1 MNKTRIIAI
10 ATVIALA
17 GAGQASA
24 GGLLGLGIL
33 SGNKTKTGGIVIAPS
48 VGVGVGNVLSDNNGN
63 NILNGVLNNNLNGTL
78 SGVLNGSA
86 LGILSG
92 GSGGSDC
99 GCKKRRH

>member
-17 GAGQASA
+17 GAGQAFA

-33 SGNKTKTGGIVIAPS
+33 GNKTGGIVIAPN
-48 VGVGVGNVLSDNNGN
+48 VGVGVGDILTDNDGN
-63 NILNGVLNNNLNGTL
+63 TILNGILNDNLNGTL
-78 SGVLNGSA
+78 SGVLNGNV

-92 GSGGSDC
+92 GGSNC
-99 GCKKRRH
+99 GCKKRNH

>member
-33 SGNKTKTGGIVIAPS
+33 GNKTGGIVIAPS
-48 VGVGVGNVLSDNNGN
+48 VGVGVGNILSDNDGN
-63 NILNGVLNNNLNGTL
+63 SILNGVLNNNLNG
-78 SGVLNGSA
+78 VLNGNV

-92 GSGGSDC
+92 GGSDC
-99 GCKKRRH
+99 GCKKRNH

>member
-33 SGNKTKTGGIVIAPS
+33 SANKTKTGGIVIAPS
-48 VGVGVGNVLSDNNGN
+48 VGVGVGNVLSDN

-92 GSGGSDC
+92 SGGSDC

>member
-33 SGNKTKTGGIVIAPS
+33 GNKTGGIVIAPS
-48 VGVGVGNVLSDNNGN
+48 VGVGVGNVLSDNDGN
-63 NILNGVLNNNLNGTL
+63 SILNGVLNNNLNGTL
-78 SGVLNGSA
+78 SGVLNGNV

-92 GSGGSDC
+92 GGSDC
-99 GCKKRRH
+99 GCKKRNH

>member
-33 SGNKTKTGGIVIAPS
+33 NGNKTKTGSIVIAPS
-48 VGVGVGNVLSDNNGN
+48 VGVGNILSDNDSN
-63 NILNGVLNNNLNGTL
+63 NVLNGVLNNNLNGTL
-78 SGVLNGSA
+78 SGILNGSA
-86 LGILSG
+86 IGILG
-92 GSGGSDC
+92 GGSDC
-99 GCKKRRH
+99 GCKKRKY

>member
-33 SGNKTKTGGIVIAPS
+33 NGNKTKTGSIVIAPS
-48 VGVGVGNVLSDNNGN
+48 VGVGNILSDNDGN
-63 NILNGVLNNNLNGTL
+63 NVLNGVLNGTL
-78 SGVLNGSA
+78 SGVLNGNA
-86 LGILSG
+86 LGILNG
-92 GSGGSDC
+92 GGSDC
-99 GCKKRRH
+99 GCKKRKH